1 MVFQR
6 KQWISRARIWIW
18 VWFDLVWFWIRL
30 ILIVY
35 FQFMSLNQNHSF
47 VWKCKISNERC
58 VFVLSMLCMRV
69 HSSQK
74 MVRAR
79 QMRATRINEA
89 GTEMGD
95 WLFNARSMVMYY
107 ELSEYHTHSLTFRN
121 VLAELSIYICIECSP
136 FESLTCKQCNDTCL
150 RHRAR
155 YHISNVSFCLLFVSQ
170 KV

>member
-1 MVFQR
+1 MGKMVFQR

-121 VLAELSIYICIECSP
+121 VLAELSIYMY
-136 FESLTCKQCNDTCL
+136 
-150 RHRAR
+150 R
-155 YHISNVSFCLLFVSQ
+155 V
-170 KV
+170 